1 MRRLPSSSAPRA
13 AQSKGK
19 QLSLLF
25 LKVHKLDMVVEDR
38 KEVAK
43 QALRL
48 GSHEVELNRIDTA
61 IVAAARRGTPL
72 PSPAVIFGALSDA
85 SIASADA
92 LETCV
97 ATPLPV
103 NVRISI
109 LRLQCSMTDVVT
121 SLAHYTTLTVRPR

>member
-1 MRRLPSSSAPRA
+1 MR
-13 AQSKGK
+13 
-19 QLSLLF
+19 
-25 LKVHKLDMVVEDR
+25 MVVDDHREL
-38 KEVAK
+38 AK
-43 QALRL
+43 QSLRL
-48 GSHEVELNRIDTA
+48 GSHEAKLNRIDAT
-61 IVAAARRGTPL
+61 IVAAAKTGVGL

-103 NVRISI
+103 NVRNSL

>member
-1 MRRLPSSSAPRA
+1 MR
-13 AQSKGK
+13 
-19 QLSLLF
+19 
-25 LKVHKLDMVVEDR
+25 MVVDDHREL
-38 KEVAK
+38 AK
-43 QALRL
+43 QSLRL
-48 GSHEVELNRIDTA
+48 GSHEAKLNRIDAT
-61 IVAAARRGTPL
+61 IVAGAKTGVGL

-103 NVRISI
+103 NVRNSL

-121 SLAHYTTLTVRPR
+121 SLAHYTTLTVRSR